1 MNNKL
6 WLLSKD
12 NTAPF
17 ILVAL
22 TYFIFLST
30 PFIFF
35 LILKASP
42 HTSSSVSLYEYK
54 NTEDTKKVTKNIKED
69 DNSFVDAAGVGT
81 AQLNEFDD
89 TEGGSMPVEVVTK
102 NVKNWKKD
110 ADSRGFIILTR
121 LSIFSIIIAFGAI
134 GSAVSL
140 ISRTRN
146 DGSILNNITI
156 LEILSIQTIGGIFAC
171 ILGLAFMGNLL
182 SGAIFPNPSVFYRI
196 IYIPSAFAKL
206 LVWSFIAG
214 FSERF
219 VPNVLNNFI
228 KKAEDTK
235 G

>member
-1 MNNKL
+1 MFKKTF

-22 TYFIFLST
+22 GY
-30 PFIFF
+30 F
-35 LILKASP
+35 LILGIPFIYFLTLKGTP
-42 HTSSSVSLYEYK
+42 HTSNSVGLYEYQEVKDTSRTRK
-54 NTEDTKKVTKNIKED
+54 NSSSEGNFIDT
-69 DNSFVDAAGVGT
+69 AGEGQ

-89 TEGGSMPVEVVTK
+89 DEGYGGTVTIVTK

-110 ADSRGFIILTR
+110 ADSRGFILLTR
-121 LSIFSIIIAFGAI
+121 LAVFSAILAFGAL

-140 ISRTRN
+140 IGRTRN
-146 DGSILNNITI
+146 NESVLNNITI
-156 LEILSIQTIGGIFAC
+156 LEILSIQTIGAIFAC
-171 ILGLAFMGNLL
+171 ILGLSFMGNLL
-182 SGAIFPNPSVFYRI
+182 SGSIFPNPSVFYRI

-219 VPNVLNNFI
+219 VPNILNNLVRKVED
-228 KKAEDTK
+228 KKE
-235 G
+235 